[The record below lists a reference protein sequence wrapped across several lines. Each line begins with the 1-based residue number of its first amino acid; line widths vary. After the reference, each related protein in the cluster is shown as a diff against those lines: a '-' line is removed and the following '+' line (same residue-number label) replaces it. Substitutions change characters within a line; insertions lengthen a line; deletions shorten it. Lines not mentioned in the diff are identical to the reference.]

1 MYVYKVIH
9 LLRATNLISLI
20 TSALTVAF
28 IDHEGEPQNRASQS
42 GGRDI
47 PRDPIKFDLYWQY
60 DRFETCL
67 TRTIH
72 VHFSHLWVF
81 NSDLRATAWKFWVH
95 NLLSTSA
102 DKKQESIH
110 LWSELYWS

>member
-47 PRDPIKFDLYWQY
+47 PRDPIKFDLY
-60 DRFETCL
+60 
-67 TRTIH
+67 
-72 VHFSHLWVF
+72 
-81 NSDLRATAWKFWVH
+81 
-95 NLLSTSA
+95 
-102 DKKQESIH
+102 
-110 LWSELYWS
+110 

>member
-1 MYVYKVIH
+1 MTHAFHRCAEVADRTGYTTRPYKRHDKMYVYKVIH

-47 PRDPIKFDLYWQY
+47 PRDPIRFDLY
-60 DRFETCL
+60 
-67 TRTIH
+67 
-72 VHFSHLWVF
+72 
-81 NSDLRATAWKFWVH
+81 
-95 NLLSTSA
+95 
-102 DKKQESIH
+102 
-110 LWSELYWS
+110 